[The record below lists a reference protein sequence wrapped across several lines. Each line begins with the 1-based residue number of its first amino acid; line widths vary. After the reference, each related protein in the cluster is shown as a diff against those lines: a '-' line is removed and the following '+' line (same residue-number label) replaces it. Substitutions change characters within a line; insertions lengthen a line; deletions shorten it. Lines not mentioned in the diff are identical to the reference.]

1 MVNTNTINKI
11 SINMVTTIHHD
22 TAQCVANRTLISN
35 MLDVVF
41 TINCLGS
48 YIENF
53 KEEQIDINIFLLMDE
68 HDLVDMNVNV
78 DDIIIMKKI
87 IETA

>member
-1 MVNTNTINKI
+1 MVDNNIFNKI
-11 SINMVTTIHHD
+11 SIIMVTTIHHD

-35 MLDVVF
+35 MLEVVF
-41 TINCLGS
+41 TLNCLDS

-53 KEEQIDINIFLLMDE
+53 REEQIDINIFLLMDE
-68 HDLVDMNVNV
+68 HDFVDMNVDA